1 MRHYCDGVSDGSR
14 RPRRRRTWPQ
24 RILLTFNVLVVLL
37 CFASAGGLL
46 YVFRQAT
53 NVARFSLSSTL
64 NQPTRKGEPENFLLV
79 GVDSAQGISKS
90 DPINIGR
97 GATQNT
103 DTIMILRVDPG
114 SDKAQLLS
122 LPRDLWVRIA
132 DTDYHEKINAA
143 LATGGPLRLIKTI
156 QQNFGIP
163 INHFVQV
170 DFEAFRSLVDAVGGI
185 PIYFP
190 WPARDLH
197 TGLDVTKAG
206 CVTLDG
212 VQGLAYARSRYFESE
227 QDGEWKSDP
236 TSDIGRIA
244 RQQQFIKLA
253 LKRAIAKGA
262 RNPFVVSSL
271 IGTAERNVTLD
282 DQLTTGD
289 LVSLAEQFR
298 NFDPNSLQVYTP
310 PTSGA
315 IIGGADVLLL
325 DTVGAQPIFDRFRD
339 LSDSNNPNRA
349 VEVTVTNGSGV
360 SGQAEITLAQLAK
373 LGFITD
379 GSGDASSF
387 RNSHTTVRYAP
398 GGAADAVQVARY
410 LPFVPRFVEDDTLSG
425 PSVVLDTGLDFTG
438 LATTP
443 QPASVFAGFLATTTT
458 TTPGASPG
466 AGVTTTSEASMVPST
481 PPGQLCG

>member
-1 MRHYCDGVSDGSR
+1 
-14 RPRRRRTWPQ
+14 
-24 RILLTFNVLVVLL
+24 VLVALL
-37 CFASAGGLL
+37 CFLAAGGLL
-46 YVFRQAT
+46 YVFRQTT
-53 NVARFSLSSTL
+53 NVARFSLSTTL
-64 NQPTRKGEPENFLLV
+64 NQTTRKGEPENFLLV
-79 GVDSAQGISKS
+79 GVDSAAGINKN

-97 GATQNT
+97 SASQNT

-132 DTDYHEKINAA
+132 ETDYHEKINAA
-143 LATGGPLRLIKTI
+143 LATGGPQRLIETI

-190 WPARDLH
+190 WPARDTH
-197 TGLDVTKAG
+197 TGLNITKPG

-212 VQGLAYARSRYFESE
+212 VEGLAFARSRYFQTE
-227 QDGEWKSDP
+227 QNGVWEYDP

-262 RNPFVVSSL
+262 RNPFVVTRL
-271 IGTAERNVTLD
+271 IGTAEADVTLD

-298 NFDPNSLQVYTP
+298 NFDPNSLEVYTP
-310 PTSGA
+310 PTTGSV
-315 IIGGADVLLL
+315 IGGADVLLL

-339 LSDSNNPNRA
+339 LGDARNPNRA
-349 VEVTVTNGSGV
+349 VAVSVTNGSGV
-360 SGQAEITLAQLAK
+360 ASQAQTALAQLAR
-373 LGFITD
+373 LGFLTV
-379 GSGDASSF
+379 GSGDATSF
-387 RNSHTTVRYAP
+387 QNAHTAIHYAP
-398 GGAADAVQVARY
+398 GGAKSAVQLARY
-410 LPFVPRFVEDDTLSG
+410 LPFVPEMVEDENLQGT
-425 PSVVLDTGLDFTG
+425 SVTIYTGLDFTG
-438 LATTP
+438 FLNTP
-443 QPASVFAGFLATTTT
+443 RPASIYAGFLASTTTT
-458 TTPGASPG
+458 STTTPAGG
-466 AGVTTTSEASMVPST
+466 AGATSTSEASMVPRT

>member
-1 MRHYCDGVSDGSR
+1 VSDGSR
-14 RPRRRRTWPQ
+14 KPRRRRTWAQ
-24 RILLTFNVLVVLL
+24 RGLITFNVLVVLL
-37 CFASAGGLL
+37 CITSAGGLL

-53 NVARFSLSSTL
+53 NVARFSLSASL

-79 GVDSAQGISKS
+79 GVDSAQGINKN

-122 LPRDLWVRIA
+122 LPRDLWVQIA
-132 DTDYHEKINAA
+132 DTDYHEKINSA

-163 INHFVQV
+163 INHFVQL
-170 DFEAFRSLVDAVGGI
+170 DFEAFRSLVNAVGGI

-197 TGLDVTKAG
+197 TGLFVPKAG

-212 VQGLAYARSRYFESE
+212 VQGLAYARSRYFQIEE
-227 QDGEWKSDP
+227 DGVWVSDP

-262 RNPFVVSSL
+262 RNPFVASSL
-271 IGTAERNVTLD
+271 VGTAERNVTLD

-289 LVSLAEQFR
+289 LVNLAEQFR
-298 NFDPNSLQVYTP
+298 NFDPNTLQVYTP
-310 PTSGA
+310 PTQGA
-315 IIGGADVLLL
+315 VIGGADVLLL
-325 DTVGAQPIFDRFRD
+325 NTVGAQPIFDRFRD
-339 LSDSNNPNRA
+339 LSDSSSPNRG
-349 VEVTVTNGSGV
+349 VEVSVTNGSGV
-360 SGQAEITLAQLAK
+360 SGQAAGALGELAK
-373 LGFITD
+373 LGFVTD

-387 RNSHTTVRYAP
+387 RNPHTSIRYAP
-398 GGAADAVQVARY
+398 GQASAAVQVARY
-410 LPFVPRFVEDDTLSG
+410 LPVTPEFVEDDTLSG
-425 PSVVLDTGLDFTG
+425 PHVVLDTGLDFTN
-438 LATTP
+438 LTTSP
-443 QPASVFAGFLATTTT
+443 RPASDFAGFLATTTT
-458 TTPGASPG
+458 TTAPTQG
-466 AGVTTTSEASMVPST
+466 AGVSTTSEASMVPTT
-481 PPGQLCG
+481 PPGKLCG

>member
-1 MRHYCDGVSDGSR
+1 M
-14 RPRRRRTWPQ
+14 
-24 RILLTFNVLVVLL
+24 L
-37 CFASAGGLL
+37 CFAAAAGLL
-46 YVFRQAT
+46 YVFRQTT
-53 NVARFSLSSTL
+53 NVARFSLSTTL
-64 NQPTRKGEPENFLLV
+64 NQTTHKGEPENFLLV
-79 GVDSAQGISKS
+79 GVDSAAGINPN

-143 LATGGPLRLIKTI
+143 LATGGPERLIETI

-190 WPARDLH
+190 WPARDTH
-197 TGLDVTKAG
+197 TGLNITKPG

-212 VQGLAYARSRYFESE
+212 VQGLAYARSRYFETE
-227 QDGEWKSDP
+227 KDGVWTYDP

-262 RNPFVVSSL
+262 RNPFVVTRL
-271 IGTAERNVTLD
+271 IGTAEKNVTLD

-298 NFDPNSLQVYTP
+298 NFDPNSLEVFTP
-310 PTSGA
+310 PATGA
-315 IIGGADVLLL
+315 VIGGADVLELN
-325 DTVGAQPIFDRFRD
+325 TVAAQPIFDRFRD
-339 LSDSNNPNRA
+339 LSDPNNPNRA
-349 VEVTVTNGSGV
+349 VAVSVTNGSGV
-360 SGQAEITLAQLAK
+360 ASQAQTALAQLAQ
-373 LGFITD
+373 LGFITV
-379 GSGDASSF
+379 GSGDATSF
-387 RNSHTTVRYAP
+387 QNQHTSIHYAP
-398 GGAADAVQVARY
+398 GGEKAAVQLARY
-410 LPFVPRFVEDDTLSG
+410 LPFVPELVEDDSLAGS
-425 PSVVLDTGLDFTG
+425 SVAIHTGLDFNG
-438 LATTP
+438 FLNTP
-443 QPASVFAGFLATTTT
+443 RPASIYAEFLATTTT
-458 TTPGASPG
+458 TTPTGGASAG
-466 AGVTTTSEASMVPST
+466 ATSTSEASMVPST

>member
-1 MRHYCDGVSDGSR
+1 MSDGPR
-14 RPRRRRTWPQ
+14 KPRRRRTWPQ
-24 RILLTFNVLVVLL
+24 RLLLTFNVLVVFV

-46 YVFRQAT
+46 YVFRQTT
-53 NVARFSLSSTL
+53 NVARFSLSTTL
-64 NQPTRKGEPENFLLV
+64 NQTTKKGEPENFLLV
-79 GVDSAQGISKS
+79 GIDSAAGINPN

-97 GATQNT
+97 GATNNT

-132 DTDYHEKINAA
+132 GTDYHEKINAA
-143 LATGGPLRLIKTI
+143 LATGGPQRLIETI

-170 DFEAFRSLVDAVGGI
+170 NFEAFRSLVDAVGGI

-190 WPARDLH
+190 WPARDAH
-197 TGLDVTKAG
+197 TGLNITKPG

-212 VQGLAYARSRYFESE
+212 VQGLAYARSRYFQSE

-262 RNPFVVSSL
+262 RNPFVASRL
-271 IGTAERNVTLD
+271 IGTAERDVTLD

-289 LVSLAEQFR
+289 LLSLAEQFR
-298 NFDPNSLQVYTP
+298 NFDPNTLEVFTP
-310 PTSGA
+310 PATGA
-315 IIGGADVLLL
+315 VIGGADVLELN
-325 DTVGAQPIFDRFRD
+325 TVAAQPIFDRFRD
-339 LSDSNNPNRA
+339 LSDASNPNRA
-349 VEVTVTNGSGV
+349 VAVSVTNGSGA
-360 SGQAEITLAQLAK
+360 SSQAQLALAQLAK
-373 LGFITD
+373 LGFITI
-379 GSGDASSF
+379 GSGDATSF
-387 RNSHTTVRYAP
+387 QTSHTTIHYAP
-398 GGAADAVQVARY
+398 GGAKAAVQLARY
-410 LPFVPRFVEDDTLSG
+410 LPFVPTFVEDDTLEG
-425 PSVVLDTGLDFTG
+425 ASVTIYTGLDFTG
-438 LATTP
+438 FRTTP
-443 QPASVFAGFLATTTT
+443 RPAADFAGFLATTTT
-458 TTPGASPG
+458 TTGPPPGSG
-466 AGVTTTSEASMVPST
+466 AGATSTSEASMVPST